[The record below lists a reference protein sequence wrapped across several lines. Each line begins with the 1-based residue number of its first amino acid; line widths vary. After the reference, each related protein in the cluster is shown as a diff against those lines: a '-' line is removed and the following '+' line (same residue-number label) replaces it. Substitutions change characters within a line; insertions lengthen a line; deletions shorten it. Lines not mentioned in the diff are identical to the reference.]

1 MTILLKDQWFSP
13 GIAVSFIQLA
23 ATAEI
28 SIIQFI
34 LVRWI
39 KTILSSKT
47 EKKYEQLDAKIRKN
61 NFLAITCE
69 LFLCDVKVVAK
80 KGGNGG

>member
-1 MTILLKDQWFSP
+1 
-13 GIAVSFIQLA
+13 
-23 ATAEI
+23 
-28 SIIQFI
+28 
-34 LVRWI
+34 
-39 KTILSSKT
+39 LSSKT